1 MSEKKPKAPQEPIN
15 TTTKRWH
22 TLIDSPVGRL
32 YLAASTKALTGL
44 WYKEQTHFPI
54 PDELG
59 EFIPDP
65 SAIAANSE
73 PAPAASI
80 LKHHSRTTRVF
91 RRQTYNLHNPSS
103 TRGNRLSAHGMEI
116 FIFSP
121 LRIHHDLRNH
131 FACRGTRSTRAGGRT
146 SCWAQ

>member
-65 SAIAANSE
+65 RQSLQTASQRLQRAYLSTPLANYKSIS
-73 PAPAASI
+73 PAN
-80 LKHHSRTTRVF
+80 V
-91 RRQTYNLHNPSS
+91 QPSQS
-103 TRGNRLSAHGMEI
+103 L
-116 FIFSP
+116 
-121 LRIHHDLRNH
+121 
-131 FACRGTRSTRAGGRT
+131 
-146 SCWAQ
+146 